1 MDPAARRALLT
12 IPVEDLSVATP
23 EELALYS
30 TALEQS
36 LQLLSPLDYAAHVS
50 GADRYP
56 HIIELNR
63 WLMALTE
70 GRLYFDG
77 PGPEPVISG
86 DEPWHPERGDRPV
99 YNLAISMP
107 PRHGKSYLVSEH
119 LPAWFLTQYPEYSL
133 LLASYEANFAAEW
146 GAKARDHVVEHP
158 EFGIEVE
165 GGRQAARSM
174 WTLAGHRGFMK
185 TAGAGGPLTG
195 SGGQLIVVDDP
206 IKNAEQAMSALERDN
221 HDNWWKTTL
230 YTRRES
236 WKDGTPGRVVLM
248 STRWHE
254 DDLHGRRIP
263 EAPVVGDQWAQLNL
277 MAIFEPTDR
286 EPSDPLG
293 RREGVALCEARMP
306 GRELALTRNQMGE
319 SWFQALY
326 QGHPSLDDGNLIRRP
341 FNYYTIDDGTYETV
355 DDSGAKEYFDEAS
368 SYRFATL
375 DLAASDKKTADF
387 TVLMVFDVTAS
398 SPRKLF
404 VRAVE
409 RERITTENH
418 EAMVIDWYHKWKLQA
433 LHIEKMTFG
442 TNLLGRLVG
451 QPGMIV
457 TALKADTNK
466 IVRAMP
472 VQYEIRNGMVFFPRE
487 ADWLRTFEAELTKF
501 PNSTHD
507 DLVDTLGYGVAVY
520 KSLPAWIQKRVEPST
535 PDEVVWDHMRKL
547 GRQNQKSRGHRY
559 PGIGKW

>member
-1 MDPAARRALLT
+1 MDPTARRALLT
-12 IPVEDLSVATP
+12 IPQEDLGVATGD
-23 EELALYS
+23 ELALYS
-30 TALEQS
+30 QALEQS
-36 LQLLSPLDYAAHVS
+36 LQLLSPIDYAAHVS
-50 GADRYP
+50 GATRYP
-56 HIIELNR
+56 HIVELNR
-63 WLMALTE
+63 WLMALLD

-77 PGPEPVISG
+77 PGPVVDVSG
-86 DEPWHPERGDRPV
+86 FHPLRGDRPV

-119 LPAWFLTQYPEYSL
+119 LPAWFLTQYPDYSI

-146 GAKARDHVVEHP
+146 GGKARDHVVEHP
-158 EFGIEVE
+158 EFGVEVE
-165 GGRQAARSM
+165 GGKSAARSM
-174 WTLAGHRGFMK
+174 WSLSGHRGFMK
-185 TAGAGGPLTG
+185 CAGAGGPLTG
-195 SGGQLIVVDDP
+195 SGGQLCVVDDP

-230 YTRRES
+230 YTRREP
-236 WKDGTPGRVVLM
+236 WKDGTPGRIVLM

-254 DDLHGRRIP
+254 DDLHVRRIP

-286 EPSDPLG
+286 EPVDPIG
-293 RREGVALCEARMP
+293 REPGVELCAERMP
-306 GRELALTRNQMGE
+306 HRELELTRDEMGE
-319 SWFQALY
+319 SWFQAMF

-355 DDSGAKEYFDEAS
+355 DDSGAREYFDEGTA
-368 SYRFATL
+368 YRFATL
-375 DLAASDKKTADF
+375 DLAATDKKTADF
-387 TVLMVFDVTAS
+387 TVLMVFDVSAS

-404 VRAVE
+404 VRAIE